1 MKRAPLF
8 LFILLL
14 FFGINLIHAEVADS
28 TYGHFAIS
36 IRGDYGFLIAHR
48 PVLVPLQEKHVT
60 GFELSI
66 AHLSYGKEE
75 WEKDFL
81 FPEKGLT
88 IAYFNL
94 GNPERLGYGL
104 AIYPYLDFPFSNKKD
119 SRFVF
124 RYGIGLGWVEKIFN
138 AERNYKNAAIGSH
151 LNGVIHFDL
160 HYEKDLSAS
169 SRLEMSAGITH
180 YSNGAYELP
189 NLGINVATINLAY
202 TKFFGD
208 KVVLQKNILSKNGIR
223 KSEWNLYA
231 GAGEKKI
238 YPPGGKKYNA
248 GVLSFLK
255 TIPIKRKNSWGI
267 GTDLFFD
274 NSLAA
279 RLQLRGQTL
288 KGTSDNLRF
297 GIYGAYEMH
306 VGKTGLIFNM
316 GYYLFSRWKE
326 DGNIYHRIGVRQYFN
341 HVFLCMN
348 LKTHYA
354 RADFVEFGL
363 GYVFKKKKL

>member
-1 MKRAPLF
+1 MKRSSWIIFISLLF
-8 LFILLL
+8 LSTNFIY
-14 FFGINLIHAEVADS
+14 AEVADS
-28 TYGHFAIS
+28 THGQFAIS

-48 PVLVPLQEKHVT
+48 PVLVPLQQTHVT
-60 GFELSI
+60 GFEMSI
-66 AHLSYGKEE
+66 SRSSNGKEE

-94 GNPERLGYGL
+94 GNPERLGYGV
-104 AIYPYLDFPFSNKKD
+104 AIYPYLDFPLSKKKD
-119 SRFVF
+119 NRFVF

-138 AERNYKNAAIGSH
+138 SESNYKNAAIGSH

-160 HYEKDLSAS
+160 HYEKYLPAS
-169 SRLEMSAGITH
+169 SRIELSAGITH

-189 NLGINVATINLAY
+189 NLGINVSTINIAY

-208 KVVLQKNILSKNGIR
+208 KVVFLKNNLSKNGIR
-223 KSEWNLYA
+223 KPEWNVYGGV
-231 GAGEKKI
+231 GAKKI

-248 GVLSFLK
+248 GVLSFIK

-267 GTDLFFD
+267 GADLFFD

-279 RLQLRGQTL
+279 RLQSRGETL
-288 KGTSDNLRF
+288 KGNSDNLRL
-297 GIYGAYEMH
+297 GIYGAYEIH
-306 VGKTGLIFNM
+306 VGKTGLVFDM
-316 GYYLFSRWKE
+316 GFYLYSRWKE

-354 RADFVEFGL
+354 RADFVEFGI
-363 GYVFKKKKL
+363 GYVFKKNKL

>member
-1 MKRAPLF
+1 MKRNLILLYTLF
-8 LFILLL
+8 LF
-14 FFGINLIHAEVADS
+14 FSINLIHAEIADS
-28 TYGHFAIS
+28 TNGRFAIS
-36 IRGDYGFLIAHR
+36 VRGDFGFLIAHR
-48 PVLVPLQEKHVT
+48 PVLVPLQEQHIT

-66 AHLSYGKEE
+66 ARLSYGKEE

-94 GNPERLGYGL
+94 GSPKRLGYGI

-119 SRFVF
+119 NKFVF
-124 RYGIGLGWVEKIFN
+124 RYGIGLGWVEKVFN
-138 AERNYKNAAIGSH
+138 AESNYKNAALGSH

-160 HYEKDLSAS
+160 HYEKDLAAS
-169 SRLEMSAGITH
+169 SRLEISAGITH

-208 KVVLQKNILSKNGIR
+208 KIVLHKNILSTNENR
-223 KSEWNLYA
+223 KSEWNIYA
-231 GAGEKKI
+231 GAGSKKI
-238 YPPGGKKYNA
+238 YPPSGKKYTA
-248 GVLSFLK
+248 GVISLLK
-255 TIPIKRKNSWGI
+255 IIPIKRNNNWGI
-267 GTDLFFD
+267 GTDLFYD
-274 NSLAA
+274 NSLTA
-279 RLQLRGQTL
+279 RLQQRGETL
-288 KGTSDNLRF
+288 KGNTDNLRW
-297 GIYGAYEMH
+297 GIYGAYEIH
-306 VGKTGLIFNM
+306 VGKTALVFNM

-341 HVFLCMN
+341 HVFICMN

-354 RADFVEFGL
+354 RADFVEFGF
-363 GYVFKKKKL
+363 GYVFKKNKL